1 MKIGLHLSSFDP
13 ANGDLRSAVKD
24 VAQYIDDNGFY
35 SFSPMDHFF
44 QIGVVGQP
52 EENMLEGYSV
62 LNYVAAITQ
71 KLKLLTLVTGVVYR
85 HPGILIKSV
94 TTLDVLSGGR
104 AYLGIGAAWNEFEA
118 RGLGIPFPPLVER
131 FERLEETLQIAQQ
144 MWSGEVRPYPGK
156 YYPLAQ
162 PINNPLPVSQ
172 PHPPILIGGGGE
184 KKTLRMVAQYADACN
199 LFAFQD
205 MASLQHKLDVLK
217 QHCDDVGRDFKEI
230 ELTLTGRAD
239 LRSQSSKDIIDQC
252 ERLSKLGFTHMMVI
266 VPNVYEM
273 RPLETLAKEVI
284 PAVAAF

>member
-118 RGLGIPFPPLVER
+118 RGLGIPFPPLAER

-144 MWSGEVRPYPGK
+144 MWSGEVKPYPGK